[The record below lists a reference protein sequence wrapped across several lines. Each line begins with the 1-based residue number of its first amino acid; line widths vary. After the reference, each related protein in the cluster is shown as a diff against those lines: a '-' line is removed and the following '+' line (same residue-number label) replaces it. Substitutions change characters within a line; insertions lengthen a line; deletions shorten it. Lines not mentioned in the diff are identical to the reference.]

1 MRNFPLIQTFNKAAN
16 WLSQSSQWWMNK
28 FMIHRIRLK
37 HIPGSTFQH
46 SLMEG
51 QILPPAFGP
60 NPDLGG
66 RNMRKTED
74 LSKWPPGRN
83 AGLWKG
89 NCVKHGLSWI
99 LNLLVAGLEGA
110 GAGGWTTA
118 WLCWRWWAASYWLLG
133 VPHQLRAGWRCCGPA
148 SG

>member
-99 LNLLVAGLEGA
+99 LNLLVAGLEEA